1 MFKYPLCKKA
11 TNDILMIVFLATVC
25 AIGLNIVFV
34 HVAADVL
41 PELAVWQYVQAA
53 NLGNL

>member
-41 PELAVWQYVQAA
+41 PELAVW
-53 NLGNL
+53 